1 MEVPRVLR
9 LSESLNKSKVQHMIF
24 TLDGNTFKSFGDE
37 LSMKVLRQN
46 GEVCKKIEEIL
57 RESDQLKR
65 VEEAK
70 NPDGEENVSTAY
82 DFRLVEEHVG
92 MAKGISKVRSQC
104 TAFLQLH
111 GFGHKDKKKIW

>member
-1 MEVPRVLR
+1 MLR

-46 GEVCKKIEEIL
+46 GEVGKKIEEIL
-57 RESDQLKR
+57 RESEQLKR

-82 DFRLVEEHVG
+82 DVRLVKLNSGNH
-92 MAKGISKVRSQC
+92 SS
-104 TAFLQLH
+104 
-111 GFGHKDKKKIW
+111 GFNRTFNRNVERCVLNIWDELNVM

>member
-46 GEVCKKIEEIL
+46 GEVCKKIRLYTYSESTLESIASSKQIEWKML
-57 RESDQLKR
+57 RLTVTDLKER
-65 VEEAK
+65 LLEG
-70 NPDGEENVSTAY
+70 DISSYSWLSTEDMWA
-82 DFRLVEEHVG
+82 DMLTRD
-92 MAKGISKVRSQC
+92 ASS
-104 TAFLQLH
+104 TTP
-111 GFGHKDKKKIW
+111 

>member
-65 VEEAK
+65 V
-70 NPDGEENVSTAY
+70 
-82 DFRLVEEHVG
+82 
-92 MAKGISKVRSQC
+92 
-104 TAFLQLH
+104 
-111 GFGHKDKKKIW
+111 

>member
-82 DFRLVEEHVG
+82 DVRLVEEHV
-92 MAKGISKVRSQC
+92 C
-104 TAFLQLH
+104 
-111 GFGHKDKKKIW
+111 